1 MRPRLGQEAREPEF
15 RFNPGPYNLSFLE
28 RHAPAI
34 AWRDYARKPTWA
46 SKATWARKPTG
57 DLNAKGRKGL
67 E

>member
-34 AWRDYARKPTWA
+34 AWRDYVAALQVSAR
-46 SKATWARKPTG
+46 S
-57 DLNAKGRKGL
+57 
-67 E
+67 